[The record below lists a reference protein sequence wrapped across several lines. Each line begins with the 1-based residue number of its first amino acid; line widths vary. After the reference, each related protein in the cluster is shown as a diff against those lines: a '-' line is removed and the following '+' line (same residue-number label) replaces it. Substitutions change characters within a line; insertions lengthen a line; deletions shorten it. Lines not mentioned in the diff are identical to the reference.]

1 MINSMCNQSK
11 VIKKSGKEFIRE
23 YLIDKI
29 EKLKDSEPYIA
40 FLMMSIGIEFLGK
53 CLNDKHDWD
62 VSNMS
67 ESDFN
72 LAIGRLKS
80 LKKYRSWDLYH
91 KLRCGLAHTMMV
103 KSGLEIK
110 DKGASTSTCVSCE
123 EFYNDFKAACE
134 EVMNMSLPVKNL
146 DADYLV
152 IKEEDGAFA
161 TGSTATTY
169 SIKKQV
175 K

>member
-23 YLIDKI
+23 YLIGKI
-29 EKLKDSEPYIA
+29 GKLKDSEPYIA

-53 CLNDKHDWD
+53 CLNDKDDWD

-72 LAIGRLKS
+72 LAINTLKS
-80 LKKYRSWDLYH
+80 LNKYQGWDLYH

-103 KSGLEIK
+103 KSGFGIK
-110 DKGASTSTCVSCE
+110 NKGASTSTCVSCE

-152 IKEEDGAFA
+152 IKEEGGASA
-161 TGSTATTY
+161 TGSTAQH
-169 SIKKQV
+169 IVLRNK
-175 K
+175 